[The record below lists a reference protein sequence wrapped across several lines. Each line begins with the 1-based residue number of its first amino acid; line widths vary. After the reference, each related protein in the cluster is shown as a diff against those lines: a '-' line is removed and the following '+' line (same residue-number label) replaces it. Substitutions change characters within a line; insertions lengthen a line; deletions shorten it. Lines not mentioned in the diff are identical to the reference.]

1 MKNWWLGLAPRERLI
16 LMVGG
21 GFFLLFLFVTRV
33 MQPLNSK
40 LEAAQIELQDRQEL
54 LAWMQPRAA
63 ELRSRRAAGDGPKQ
77 TTIAASDL
85 LVVADQQAKAAGLSD
100 SIKRTN
106 PEAGNGVRIVLEQA
120 RFDDVVQWLAQ
131 LYRQSGVEVQN
142 LAITKKDPEGYV
154 DARVSLRA
162 GEGIN

>member
-1 MKNWWLGLAPRERLI
+1 MKNWWIGLAPRERLI

-33 MQPLNSK
+33 MQPLNEK
-40 LEAAQIELQDRQEL
+40 LESAQVELQDRQEL
-54 LAWMQPRAA
+54 LAWLQPRAE
-63 ELRSRRAAGDGPKQ
+63 ELRSRRADGDGPKQ
-77 TTIAASDL
+77 TTIDASDL

-131 LYRQSGVEVQN
+131 LYRQSGVEVEN